1 MDQKYIVALEL
12 SGTQIKGA
20 IASVTS
26 DTNTQFVIPTIKA
39 IVSEDSAD
47 CVQYGRVQ
55 NLINAAKCSQS
66 VLQKL
71 NKAADIADGNINAAY
86 VGLSG
91 RSLGSEQATAVIELP
106 NETEI
111 TPEILK
117 RLFIEA
123 SKSASPNKKVLRV
136 LPRKYMVDSQTM
148 LNPVGAMGY
157 KLRGDFT
164 VVTCNPTNQRNLD
177 MVLKERVGLNVE
189 KYIVT
194 PLALA
199 DMVLGE
205 EEKQLGCVLI
215 DLGAQTTTI
224 SIYKDRA
231 LQYLATLP
239 IGAHNITRDISQGL
253 NMTMERAETL
263 KCTIG
268 DAMATSVK
276 GTDETSKV
284 NNYVVARAYELAVN
298 IVANIG
304 YAGYDTTALTGGIIL
319 SGRGALLHNFDNL
332 LANQSKMRVRHVSI
346 PDAVDFNLER
356 SIDPE
361 DYMSLIAIIMRVSR
375 SRDFANCV
383 SFESQQAEETPVQQA
398 SASQQ
403 TSVAQQSQSQQ
414 PATATSDNT
423 NTNQSRQDTANDNDE
438 KWAQDDPMPDDE
450 GNEDDTNETS
460 AKENN
465 NNNRPTRPGF
475 LDRIKNRWERLISSE
490 GLEDDAQI

>member
-20 IASVTS
+20 VASVPADS
-26 DTNTQFVIPTIKA
+26 DTQLAIPTIKA

-55 NLINAAKCSQS
+55 NLINAAKCSSS
-66 VLQKL
+66 VIQKL
-71 NKAADIADGNINAAY
+71 NKMPAIADGNGKICAAY

-91 RSLGSEQATAVIELP
+91 RSLASEQVTASIDLP

-111 TPEILK
+111 TQDILK
-117 RLFIEA
+117 RLFMDA
-123 SKSASPNKKVLRV
+123 SKMGSPNRKVLRV
-136 LPRKYMVDSQTM
+136 LPRKYMVDNQSM

-157 KLRGDFT
+157 RLRGDFT
-164 VVTCNPTNQRNLD
+164 LVTCNPTNQRNLD
-177 MVLKERVGLNVE
+177 LVLKERVGLNVE

-199 DMVLGE
+199 DMVLAE

-239 IGAHNITRDISQGL
+239 IGSHNITRDISQGL

-268 DAMATSVK
+268 DAMAPATK
-276 GTDETSKV
+276 GTDDTAKI

-298 IVANIG
+298 IMANIG
-304 YAGYDTTALTGGIIL
+304 YAGYTTNALTGGIIL
-319 SGRGALLHNFDNL
+319 SGRGSQLHNFDNL
-332 LANQSKMRVRHVSI
+332 LANQSKMRVRKVSL
-346 PDAVDFNLER
+346 PDAVDFNMER

-361 DYMSLIAIIMRVSR
+361 DYMSLIAIVIRVSR
-375 SRDFANCV
+375 SNNFTDCV
-383 SFESQQAEETPVQQA
+383 SFAPVQQEDP
-398 SASQQ
+398 SAQQ
-403 TSVAQQSQSQQ
+403 TTETLQATAQQPPTQATPPQ
-414 PATATSDNT
+414 PAQPAQHTASE
-423 NTNQSRQDTANDNDE
+423 NDNDD
-438 KWAQDDPMPDDE
+438 KWAQDDPMPDGDDSD
-450 GNEDDTNETS
+450 DDTNN
-460 AKENN
+460 KER
-465 NNNRPTRPGF
+465 NRKDRSSRPGF
-475 LDRIKNRWERLISSE
+475 IERLKGKLERLISSE
-490 GLEDDAQI
+490 GLDDDAQI